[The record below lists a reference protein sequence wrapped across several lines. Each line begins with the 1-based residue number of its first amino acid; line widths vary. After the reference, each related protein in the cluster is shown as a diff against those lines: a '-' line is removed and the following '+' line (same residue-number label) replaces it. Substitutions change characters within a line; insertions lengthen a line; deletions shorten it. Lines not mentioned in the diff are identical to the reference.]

1 MALTTEQQTSHLSR
15 LQQEVLAWDYYRL
28 LSGPRGGAS
37 RRGGR
42 ALRDVPRTF
51 ASVHEYL
58 DVFEPLVLE
67 ECAAQIARGDE
78 EEPRRSD
85 IGAVF
90 RTDRVD
96 GFHVVRFI
104 LGEDAMARFHD
115 NDLILV
121 SKEPFSDEAETR
133 ALRAAA
139 AEEDG
144 REYEDADEETAGD
157 RSESNPKPPGSPSR
171 PFAREDRTHALGYV
185 DGRDSRNAMRVRF
198 FLPEPR
204 AALAASADARRR
216 KKAAAAAGG
225 GGGGPPEEEPNVT
238 TKRTNRRG
246 AAAAAA
252 QKVAAQKATTDAL
265 EAAEDGSIPGGG
277 GGAGA
282 PEEARDLAR
291 FRSVRNA
298 LASPGGAWYLTH
310 LANMS
315 TIAREWLALH
325 AFPGLPFAHA
335 ILSGKPAVAGRA
347 RSSWEL
353 PAPLE
358 KSMAAA
364 YNGALF
370 PARTGV
376 PLPAS
381 RTLRAGFGTV
391 PLSLSLS
398 LLALSSRA
406 VMSNSSD
413 R

>member
-1 MALTTEQQTSHLSR
+1 M
-15 LQQEVLAWDYYRL
+15 
-28 LSGPRGGAS
+28 
-37 RRGGR
+37 
-42 ALRDVPRTF
+42 
-51 ASVHEYL
+51 
-58 DVFEPLVLE
+58 
-67 ECAAQIARGDE
+67 
-78 EEPRRSD
+78 
-85 IGAVF
+85 
-90 RTDRVD
+90 
-96 GFHVVRFI
+96 
-104 LGEDAMARFHD
+104 
-115 NDLILV
+115 
-121 SKEPFSDEAETR
+121 
-133 ALRAAA
+133 
-139 AEEDG
+139 
-144 REYEDADEETAGD
+144 
-157 RSESNPKPPGSPSR
+157 
-171 PFAREDRTHALGYV
+171 
-185 DGRDSRNAMRVRF
+185 
-198 FLPEPR
+198 
-204 AALAASADARRR
+204 
-216 KKAAAAAGG
+216 
-225 GGGGPPEEEPNVT
+225 T
-238 TKRTNRRG
+238 TKRANRRG
-246 AAAAAA
+246 AAAAA
-252 QKVAAQKATTDAL
+252 QKAAAQKATTDAL
-265 EAAEDGSIPGGG
+265 EAAEDGSTPGG

-398 LLALSSRA
+398 SRA
-406 VMSNSSD
+406 FEPRCDVKLF

>member
-28 LSGPRGGAS
+28 LSGPRGRGGAS

-121 SKEPFSDEAETR
+121 SKEPFSDEAETG

-144 REYEDADEETAGD
+144 REHEDADEETAGD

-216 KKAAAAAGG
+216 KKAAAAGG

-246 AAAAAA
+246 AAAAA
-252 QKVAAQKATTDAL
+252 QKAAAQKATTDAL
-265 EAAEDGSIPGGG
+265 EAAEDGSTPGG

-364 YNGALF
+364 YNGANFFLMRF
-370 PARTGV
+370 SRPG
-376 PLPAS
+376 PAS
-381 RTLRAGFGTV
+381 RF
-391 PLSLSLS
+391 PLPERSARVLAPSLSLS
-398 LLALSSRA
+398 FRA
-406 VMSNSSD
+406 FEPRCDVKLF

>member
-28 LSGPRGGAS
+28 LSGPRGHGGAS

-157 RSESNPKPPGSPSR
+157 RSESNPKPPNSPSR

-216 KKAAAAAGG
+216 KKAAAAGG
-225 GGGGPPEEEPNVT
+225 GGGGPPEEEPTVT
-238 TKRTNRRG
+238 TKRANRRG
-246 AAAAAA
+246 AAAAA
-252 QKVAAQKATTDAL
+252 QKAAAQKATTDAL
-265 EAAEDGSIPGGG
+265 EAAEDGSTPGG

-364 YNGALF
+364 YNGAIFFNALF
-370 PARTGV
+370 PARPGV
-376 PLPAS
+376 PLPRGERSA
-381 RTLRAGFGTV
+381 RFLA
-391 PLSLSLS
+391 PSLSLS
-398 LLALSSRA
+398 SRA
-406 VMSNSSD
+406 FEPRCDVKLF

>member
-28 LSGPRGGAS
+28 LSGPRARGGAS

-157 RSESNPKPPGSPSR
+157 RSESNPKPPNSPSR

-216 KKAAAAAGG
+216 KKAAAAGG

-246 AAAAAA
+246 AAAAA
-252 QKVAAQKATTDAL
+252 QKAAAQKATTDAL
-265 EAAEDGSIPGGG
+265 EAAEDGSTPGG

-364 YNGALF
+364 YNGANFFLRVF
-370 PARTGV
+370 PGPARR
-376 PLPAS
+376 PAS
-381 RTLRAGFGTV
+381 RFPNAPLRAGFGTV
-391 PLSLSLS
+391 PLSLFSRFRA
-398 LLALSSRA
+398 AL
-406 VMSNSSD
+406 
-413 R
+413 

>member
-1 MALTTEQQTSHLSR
+1 M
-15 LQQEVLAWDYYRL
+15 
-28 LSGPRGGAS
+28 
-37 RRGGR
+37 
-42 ALRDVPRTF
+42 
-51 ASVHEYL
+51 
-58 DVFEPLVLE
+58 
-67 ECAAQIARGDE
+67 
-78 EEPRRSD
+78 
-85 IGAVF
+85 
-90 RTDRVD
+90 
-96 GFHVVRFI
+96 
-104 LGEDAMARFHD
+104 
-115 NDLILV
+115 
-121 SKEPFSDEAETR
+121 
-133 ALRAAA
+133 
-139 AEEDG
+139 
-144 REYEDADEETAGD
+144 
-157 RSESNPKPPGSPSR
+157 
-171 PFAREDRTHALGYV
+171 
-185 DGRDSRNAMRVRF
+185 
-198 FLPEPR
+198 
-204 AALAASADARRR
+204 
-216 KKAAAAAGG
+216 
-225 GGGGPPEEEPNVT
+225 T

-252 QKVAAQKATTDAL
+252 QKAAAQKVTTDAL
-265 EAAEDGSIPGGG
+265 EAAEDGSTPGG

-364 YNGALF
+364 YNGANFFLCVF
-370 PARTGV
+370 SGPARR
-376 PLPAS
+376 PAS
-381 RTLRAGFGTV
+381 RFPNAPRGFWHR
-391 PLSLSLS
+391 PSLSLSLS